1 MDTPAPSS
9 PSPRSAPS
17 AAQPYP
23 GPDSASPRG
32 NGRGWI
38 LALAI
43 LQAVGGLF
51 IFMTTRETLAPV
63 AAQIT
68 LAILLGLAAFYFGL
82 WIWAKKSPFAALLTA
97 LLVFVSVHLL
107 DIVLEPANLFR
118 GIIVKIILLV
128 GLCNAL
134 KNAYRKKREAELE
147 AESLD
152 APQ

>member
-1 MDTPAPSS
+1 
-9 PSPRSAPS
+9 
-17 AAQPYP
+17 
-23 GPDSASPRG
+23 
-32 NGRGWI
+32 
-38 LALAI
+38 
-43 LQAVGGLF
+43 
-51 IFMTTRETLAPV
+51 MTTRETLAPV